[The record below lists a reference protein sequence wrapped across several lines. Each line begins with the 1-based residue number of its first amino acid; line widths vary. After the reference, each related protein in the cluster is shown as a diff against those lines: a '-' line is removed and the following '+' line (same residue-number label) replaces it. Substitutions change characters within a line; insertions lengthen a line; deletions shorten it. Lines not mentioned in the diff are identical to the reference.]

1 MSWYLNWSDPLLDSL
16 ISASVCIIEIGMF
29 LFVVLAYLNKFS
41 VLFHNLFHNIRLA
54 GEWIPDQISRSVQS
68 SKRTIVILSENFL
81 ESLWGQLE
89 FRTAYEQVLK
99 DKCMRLIII
108 VKEELPS
115 KEKMDDDLKNYLSL
129 NTYLKWG
136 DPWFWHRLR

>member
-1 MSWYLNWSDPLLDSL
+1 M
-16 ISASVCIIEIGMF
+16 
-29 LFVVLAYLNKFS
+29 
-41 VLFHNLFHNIRLA
+41 A
-54 GEWIPDQISRSVQS
+54 GEWIPDQISRSVRS